1 MNQQLINFIFYHFP
15 FKYYNIFKELFL
27 FCNYFSVPLRFLT
40 ITSLF
45 VQVELVDE
53 IQKLWPG
60 LSRIY
65 LTEIHGAQPSQLNV
79 YKIFLAR
86 HTIECPSFAQFLLVM
101 MATPANTS
109 LVECSFSQLEMVA
122 TKGRNRLKSENL
134 KTVFFIGSPE
144 NSSQTI

>member
-1 MNQQLINFIFYHFP
+1 M
-15 FKYYNIFKELFL
+15 
-27 FCNYFSVPLRFLT
+27 
-40 ITSLF
+40 
-45 VQVELVDE
+45 DE

-122 TKGRNRLKSENL
+122 TKGRNRLKPENL
-134 KTVFFIGSPE
+134 KTVFFYWQP
-144 NSSQTI
+144 